1 MSAVSLAT
9 QARTPVAVG
18 PVLAVEDLVVSYESR
33 RRRTPVVH
41 GVSFHV
47 GAGEVVAL
55 VGESGSGQTTT
66 AQAVIGLLAE
76 TGRIAGGS
84 DETLLN
90 TIAERIL
97 GLPQDHRPDKG
108 IPFNQIPA

>member
-1 MSAVSLAT
+1 MPEVLLDAIEDATRRALERHGCRPDIAAHVADAV
-9 QARTPVAVG
+9 RVAEG
-18 PVLAVEDLVVSYESR
+18 NGNRICGLYYLESYCR
-33 RRRTPVVH
+33 Q
-41 GVSFHV
+41 
-47 GAGEVVAL
+47 L
-55 VGESGSGQTTT
+55 
-66 AQAVIGLLAE
+66 E

-108 IPFNQIPA
+108 VPFNQIPA

>member
-1 MSAVSLAT
+1 MSAVSLAA
-9 QARTPVAVG
+9 QARTPVAVA

-55 VGESGSGQTTT
+55 VG
-66 AQAVIGLLAE
+66 
-76 TGRIAGGS
+76 
-84 DETLLN
+84 
-90 TIAERIL
+90 
-97 GLPQDHRPDKG
+97 
-108 IPFNQIPA
+108 